1 MARATPLFLH
11 EEILLL
17 SLTED
22 QGKVESGAWY
32 QQAVAAAVLAELLLG
47 KRIELESAGKKPNV
61 RVRSAAPLGDELI
74 DDWLATLGAESQPRA
89 LSHWASKISSS
100 KDLKGRVGRRLAER
114 GVLHVQQDKFLFL
127 FTRTNY
133 PERDPGPERELRSR
147 LRQAVMGSSQDL
159 DTRTVA
165 LLSIAKATGLLRT
178 ILDKQEL
185 EQRKQHI
192 ERIIEG
198 EATGKVAR
206 ELIEQVEAMV
216 LLTVIT

>member
-1 MARATPLFLH
+1 MGAGLAL
-11 EEILLL
+11 
-17 SLTED
+17 
-22 QGKVESGAWY
+22 SGAAM
-32 QQAVAAAVLAELLLG
+32 QGLFRNPLADPSIVGVTSGGLDEQKEVTYVPMIWRSFRLQ
-47 KRIELESAGKKPNV
+47 KKV
-61 RVRSAAPLGDELI
+61 GST
-74 DDWLATLGAESQPRA
+74 LAAESQPRA

-206 ELIEQVEAMV
+206 ELIKQVEAMV